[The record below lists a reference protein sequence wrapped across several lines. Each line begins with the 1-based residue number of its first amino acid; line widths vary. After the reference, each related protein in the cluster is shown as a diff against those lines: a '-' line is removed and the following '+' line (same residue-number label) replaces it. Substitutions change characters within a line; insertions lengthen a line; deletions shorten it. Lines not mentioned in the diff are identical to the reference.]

1 MFCDKISL
9 ECKAIKKDN
18 IYFVDNS
25 HPSIFGYKLS
35 MILLEIKKSIIS
47 SQWNKFKKYNL
58 IFLLVRIVISWTI
71 VSIIISFFVIRFIF
85 ISLADIDPFE
95 YFRF

>member
-1 MFCDKISL
+1 MELNLKNI
-9 ECKAIKKDN
+9 IKFFFTGK
-18 IYFVDNS
+18 
-25 HPSIFGYKLS
+25 
-35 MILLEIKKSIIS
+35 
-47 SQWNKFKKYNL
+47 NK
-58 IFLLVRIVISWTI
+58 VISWTI